1 MKRPARVVFMSH
13 TLAVGGAEEM
23 VLNLMRHL
31 PRDRFD
37 PRVCCIGEPG
47 PMGEEIARSGG
58 QVVALD
64 ACPGLRHPFDVLRIR
79 RFLRL
84 HQPDIVH
91 TFLLTASVY
100 GRFAALLARV
110 PVIVG
115 TEVNMYSDKRGR
127 HILAERLLAGRTDY
141 IVTSAEAVRRFYID
155 QLGIA
160 EDRIGVIYNAV
171 DFDMIRSTVSRADM
185 RRELGIDGQTIV
197 AGVIA
202 RLHEQKGHDVL
213 LAALASEPALA
224 GVHLLVIGD
233 GALRPTLESLASA
246 LGLAERVRFLG
257 ARRDLGNLLGAMD
270 VFVLPS
276 RWEGLPLSLVLAMG
290 AGRPVVATSVAG
302 IPEVVTD
309 GVDGLLVPPGDSV
322 ALGRALARVVGN
334 RPLSEAL
341 GAAGARSV
349 LPRFGVDRYVESVSQ
364 LYERLLARRQAA

>member
-1 MKRPARVVFMSH
+1 MNRPARVVFMSH

-37 PRVCCIGEPG
+37 PRVCCIGTPG
-47 PMGEEIARSGG
+47 PMGEEIARGGG
-58 QVVALD
+58 QVAALD
-64 ACPGLRHPFDVLRIR
+64 ACPGLRHPFDLLRIR

-100 GRFAALLARV
+100 GRLAALLARV

-127 HILAERLLAGRTDY
+127 HIFAERLLAGRTDY
-141 IVTSAEAVRRFYID
+141 IVTSAEAVRRFYLE

-160 EDRIGVIYNAV
+160 PDRIGVIYNAV
-171 DFDMIRSTVSRADM
+171 DFDMIQATVPRAEM
-185 RRELGIDGQTIV
+185 RRELGVGEQTIV

-213 LAALASEPALA
+213 LAALA

-233 GALRPTLESLASA
+233 GALRRALESLASS
-246 LGLAERVRFLG
+246 LGIAARVSFLG
-257 ARRDLGNLLGAMD
+257 SRRDLGNLLGAMD

-290 AGRPVVATSVAG
+290 AGRPVVATAVAG
-302 IPEVVTD
+302 IPEVVTNEAN
-309 GVDGLLVPPGDSV
+309 GLLVPPGDRV
-322 ALGRALARVVGN
+322 ALARALARVVADPSWAE
-334 RPLSEAL
+334 RL

-349 LPRFGVDRYVESVSQ
+349 LPRFGVEQYVQSVSA
-364 LYERLLARRQAA
+364 LYERLLARREAA